1 MLSAIRNISK
11 NDFDIIYS
19 SLINDKLYDKKIEF
33 SGISP
38 IPNPHSIVDKVI
50 INEYINNYLIKIP
63 IIKIIINNNVIL
75 FLRIVEYNLN
85 KNNINLYIKKSIISF
100 IL

>member
-1 MLSAIRNISK
+1 M
-11 NDFDIIYS
+11 
-19 SLINDKLYDKKIEF
+19 INYMIKKLNFLEYPQSPI
-33 SGISP
+33 P